1 MMTNEQK
8 IKLVLEYFNEATNKD
23 NPLRGALSVSEEM
36 YGTMFQK
43 IQSYDLMDNQ
53 KYIKIEKLLSFMRET
68 FGYNEDI
75 S

>member
-43 IQSYDLMDNQ
+43 I
-53 KYIKIEKLLSFMRET
+53 
-68 FGYNEDI
+68 
-75 S
+75 